1 MCKIRHKNTNRHAFY
16 LFFVFTFKNN
26 YYLCKR
32 YDAVRDYPGCIV
44 IHRKTKRR
52 YNR

>member
-1 MCKIRHKNTNRHAFY
+1 MCKIRHKNTNRRAFY

-26 YYLCKR
+26 YYLCKS
-32 YDAVRDYPGCIV
+32 YGATGDNLGGIG

-52 YNR
+52 HNR